1 MLFIIFSGIQM
12 SCALFTKMDLVSVEK
27 KTQQNIKK
35 NTGKWWGG
43 GVVSPKFRKHALMG
57 FATLY
62 LLF

>member
-43 GVVSPKFRKHALMG
+43 GGGLSVRNVGNMH
-57 FATLY
+57 
-62 LLF
+62 